1 MNLKGNFLITKLGFQ
16 NLLNFAPNTAFWLE
30 LVVHTLCVCVCTMH
44 QNGKL
49 MMIQM
54 QLSDLPT
61 YHHCLA
67 RIMCNPPL
75 PRCYLGECDA
85 CPGVT
90 KLRDELIVLL
100 EETDLDQIVY
110 KQWTSTDRSTL
121 ETFCVHAEEFVEFFC
136 EKLELLRPHS
146 FIASQQASFYT
157 TCKTSLQPGE
167 FLVSMDFSEN
177 YTFIL
182 QDAA

>member
-1 MNLKGNFLITKLGFQ
+1 M
-16 NLLNFAPNTAFWLE
+16 PV
-30 LVVHTLCVCVCTMH
+30 LVS
-44 QNGKL
+44 Q
-49 MMIQM
+49 
-54 QLSDLPT
+54 
-61 YHHCLA
+61 
-67 RIMCNPPL
+67 
-75 PRCYLGECDA
+75 
-85 CPGVT
+85 
-90 KLRDELIVLL
+90 RDELIALL

-121 ETFCVHAEEFVEFFC
+121 ETFCVHAEEFVEIFC

-146 FIASQQASFYT
+146 FIASQQVSFYT
-157 TCKTSLQPGE
+157 KCKTSLQPGE